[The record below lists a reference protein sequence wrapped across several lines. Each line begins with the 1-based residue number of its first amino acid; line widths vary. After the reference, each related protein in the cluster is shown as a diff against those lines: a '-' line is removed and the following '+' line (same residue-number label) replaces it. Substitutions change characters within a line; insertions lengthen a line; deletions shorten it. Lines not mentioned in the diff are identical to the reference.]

1 MSYSASQFEDL
12 IDAIHRKNGRKPPK
26 DQAELLEKDE
36 SWIYQ
41 LRKTPHG
48 AANVPDHVLQTVTAA
63 HEARVKQTASRA
75 LQSVKD
81 KEQEVPEPSS
91 SHATPTSSSERHVS
105 DLSTWPDER
114 HPRRDELHV
123 SSVQPVKDAEQ
134 EVAKSSSQ
142 SGTPGSSPERQFSG
156 RSVSPER
163 RPTREQIP
171 GSSVVEETPYPQH
184 ARAAYRRAPLGFS
197 RNKEAFPLPSQDEE
211 EELEVQL
218 PCGENV
224 PQGDANGNFR
234 YPYLPASQPI
244 QQQSTIQVTNTPPCA
259 QPDHESVPE
268 TVIAETT
275 RRTEV
280 AKRQRPVKR
289 FKPINLGSDSPIKPK
304 GDGMATRG
312 SRMRSLKHLEVAE
325 THETIVSSSIVAAT
339 LTQTQ
344 TQKAAST
351 AQEPAEDMP
360 EDMPED
366 MADIETPVSAAEEA
380 QSSSEELLSA
390 KSHFSGG
397 EEHQPGQQGGES
409 MEDSED
415 QAVTP
420 FRKFCAAYP
429 DYCESY
435 NGSRPNFVNTC
446 VYLEF
451 LRDQRALRDYLYD
464 DFIRF
469 FSCNFL
475 DYVNNAGP
483 GQEPLPAI
491 ERYNIQS
498 GQPLYNRQI
507 VNNANL
513 DRVLTFY
520 KLEASE
526 IRILQAQYEQDQA
539 PEAAV
544 IRFKATGSE
553 SASPAPLP
561 EEVQDPMNVDEPS
574 AEVKQSVAP
583 NHQVS
588 AQDKVLD
595 ERPISPPVP
604 RSITSVVRRANS
616 ACKQAI
622 PVAESARS
630 PQASSPLQGRRTVSA
645 APPSSMR
652 SNAPVASQYIQRL
665 ATMSA
670 STGEDAARQHREKVR
685 AALRRKRASASAR
698 GSSSKAGSVA

>member
-1 MSYSASQFEDL
+1 MSHSASQFEDL

-41 LRKTPHG
+41 LRKNPHG
-48 AANVPDHVLQTVTAA
+48 AANVPNHVIQTVTAA

-81 KEQEVPEPSS
+81 REQEVPKSSS
-91 SHATPTSSSERHVS
+91 SHATPTSSPEHHVS
-105 DLSTWPDER
+105 DLSTSPDER

-123 SSVQPVKDAEQ
+123 SSVQPVKDAER
-134 EVAKSSSQ
+134 EVTKSSSQ
-142 SGTPGSSPERQFSG
+142 GVTPESSPERHVSVW
-156 RSVSPER
+156 SVSPER

-184 ARAAYRRAPLGFS
+184 ARAAYRRAPLDFGQ
-197 RNKEAFPLPSQDEE
+197 NKEAFPLPSQDEE

-224 PQGDANGNFR
+224 PQDDANGNFR
-234 YPYLPASQPI
+234 YPYLPASQRI

-268 TVIAETT
+268 TVIAETA

-280 AKRQRPVKR
+280 DKRQRPVKR

-304 GDGMATRG
+304 GDGMATGG

-325 THETIVSSSIVAAT
+325 THDTIVSSSIVAAT

-344 TQKAAST
+344 TQNATGT
-351 AQEPAEDMP
+351 AQEPAEEMP
-360 EDMPED
+360 EDK
-366 MADIETPVSAAEEA
+366 ADIENLVSAAEEA
-380 QSSSEELLSA
+380 QSSSEEPLSA
-390 KSHFSGG
+390 KSLFSGG
-397 EEHQPGQQGGES
+397 EEQQQGQQDAGS

-420 FRKFCAAYP
+420 FREFCAAYP
-429 DYCESY
+429 DYCESFH
-435 NGSRPNFVNTC
+435 GSRPVFVHTC

-451 LRDQRALRDYLYD
+451 LRDRRGLRDYLYD

-491 ERYNIQS
+491 ERYNTQS

-507 VNNANL
+507 VNNVNL

-520 KLEASE
+520 KLEASV
-526 IRILQAQYEQDQA
+526 IRTAQAQHEQDQA
-539 PEAAV
+539 PEATATQ
-544 IRFKATGSE
+544 FKATRSE

-561 EEVQDPMNVDEPS
+561 EEVQDPMDVDEPS
-574 AEVKQSVAP
+574 AEVNQSVAP
-583 NHQVS
+583 HFQVS
-588 AQDKVLD
+588 AHDEVLD
-595 ERPISPPVP
+595 QRPISPPVS
-604 RSITSVVRRANS
+604 RRITSVGKRANS

-622 PVAESARS
+622 PEAESARS
-630 PQASSPLQGRRTVSA
+630 PQASSPLLGRRTVSA